1 MDDCDIEPTPNDPE
15 FDPYEC
21 ESTYALWAFKEE
33 GEPVKFLEASLVE
46 NPDCPSGY
54 SFCWRTLSLC
64 DRTGKLVDRFGGD
77 IGDVSRAD
85 YIADTVLPG
94 GAVSSQVEDDSLPNL
109 PYSIAESTEAVPAF
123 YRIDNPAMPD
133 DPLTRDML
141 ADALQSVE
149 NSHRSAAMDA
159 LLCNRH
165 GMDVAKR
172 ALIASAV
179 RGMQSSGELFDM
191 MSRAVGLIRATEG
204 SAAGVGD
211 YALAQS
217 LLSTGLHH
225 MQNRCFDTVTRD
237 PADTRFMDTSKVTKL
252 FAEELERDT
261 GLALDA
267 ALKGKHARHYSRDAY
282 ALIFTEA
289 DLDEYAELID
299 LDCPDLDAKQRREVA
314 ATAVRE
320 WCRDHAMDGF
330 SVFFHDYAKEY
341 ARSAAEKQAGG
352 IRH

>member
-109 PYSIAESTEAVPAF
+109 PYSFEEGDLDDTARKAAAEAIRGTILSLPLSIAGSTEAVPAF

-141 ADALQSVE
+141 ADALQ
-149 NSHRSAAMDA
+149 
-159 LLCNRH
+159 
-165 GMDVAKR
+165 
-172 ALIASAV
+172 
-179 RGMQSSGELFDM
+179 F
-191 MSRAVGLIRATEG
+191 
-204 SAAGVGD
+204 
-211 YALAQS
+211 
-217 LLSTGLHH
+217 
-225 MQNRCFDTVTRD
+225 
-237 PADTRFMDTSKVTKL
+237 
-252 FAEELERDT
+252 
-261 GLALDA
+261 
-267 ALKGKHARHYSRDAY
+267 KH
-282 ALIFTEA
+282 
-289 DLDEYAELID
+289 
-299 LDCPDLDAKQRREVA
+299 
-314 ATAVRE
+314 
-320 WCRDHAMDGF
+320 
-330 SVFFHDYAKEY
+330 
-341 ARSAAEKQAGG
+341 
-352 IRH
+352 

>member
-165 GMDVAKR
+165 GMDVAKQ
-172 ALIASAV
+172 ALIASAA

-217 LLSTGLHH
+217 LLPPDSTICRTGVSIPS
-225 MQNRCFDTVTRD
+225 RATRQT
-237 PADTRFMDTSKVTKL
+237 PASWTPPKPPSSSPRSWNETP
-252 FAEELERDT
+252 A
-261 GLALDA
+261 
-267 ALKGKHARHYSRDAY
+267 SRSMPRSRGNMPG
-282 ALIFTEA
+282 TT
-289 DLDEYAELID
+289 
-299 LDCPDLDAKQRREVA
+299 A
-314 ATAVRE
+314 ATPT
-320 WCRDHAMDGF
+320 
-330 SVFFHDYAKEY
+330 
-341 ARSAAEKQAGG
+341 RSYSP
-352 IRH
+352 RPTWTNMPS

>member
-21 ESTYALWAFKEE
+21 ESTYALWTFKEE

-109 PYSIAESTEAVPAF
+109 PYSFEEGDLDDTARKSAAEAIRGAILSLPLSIAESTEAVPAF

-165 GMDVAKR
+165 GMDVAR
-172 ALIASAV
+172 SRPSSPPRRGGCSPAASC
-179 RGMQSSGELFDM
+179 S
-191 MSRAVGLIRATEG
+191 I
-204 SAAGVGD
+204 
-211 YALAQS
+211 
-217 LLSTGLHH
+217 
-225 MQNRCFDTVTRD
+225 
-237 PADTRFMDTSKVTKL
+237 
-252 FAEELERDT
+252 
-261 GLALDA
+261 
-267 ALKGKHARHYSRDAY
+267 
-282 ALIFTEA
+282 
-289 DLDEYAELID
+289 
-299 LDCPDLDAKQRREVA
+299 
-314 ATAVRE
+314 
-320 WCRDHAMDGF
+320 
-330 SVFFHDYAKEY
+330 
-341 ARSAAEKQAGG
+341 
-352 IRH
+352 

>member
-64 DRTGKLVDRFGGD
+64 DRTG
-77 IGDVSRAD
+77 
-85 YIADTVLPG
+85 
-94 GAVSSQVEDDSLPNL
+94 
-109 PYSIAESTEAVPAF
+109 
-123 YRIDNPAMPD
+123 
-133 DPLTRDML
+133 
-141 ADALQSVE
+141 
-149 NSHRSAAMDA
+149 
-159 LLCNRH
+159 
-165 GMDVAKR
+165 
-172 ALIASAV
+172 
-179 RGMQSSGELFDM
+179 
-191 MSRAVGLIRATEG
+191 
-204 SAAGVGD
+204 
-211 YALAQS
+211 
-217 LLSTGLHH
+217 
-225 MQNRCFDTVTRD
+225 
-237 PADTRFMDTSKVTKL
+237 KL

-341 ARSAAEKQAGG
+341 ARSAAEKQVGG